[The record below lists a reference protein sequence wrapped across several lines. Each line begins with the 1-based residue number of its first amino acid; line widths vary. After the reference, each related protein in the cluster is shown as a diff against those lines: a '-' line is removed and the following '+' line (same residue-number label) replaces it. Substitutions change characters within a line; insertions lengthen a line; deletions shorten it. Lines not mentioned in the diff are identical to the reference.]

1 MLGRLIFGLLFCVTA
16 WAQPIRMVVPFSP
29 GGQVDIITREAEKI
43 VTQELKRSVVVEYK
57 LGAGSAIG
65 ITSVARNK
73 TTEVNL
79 MFIDANALANVIVS
93 DSISLSDFKFLG
105 LLGSTSTALA
115 VVKGSPFKD
124 LKYWYS
130 VKRPINVGTNG
141 IGSPHHYYTYSL
153 GKSMGIVFEP
163 IPYKGITPTMN
174 DLING
179 SIDAMWGSVATLL
192 PFEQAGRIEMI
203 ANLSTRRLPMVP
215 NMPTFTELGHP
226 NAGASTHWMVVA
238 NSSADPETLQQIA
251 DLFRKIPQDHDL
263 YTKTHILPESGSA
276 ESVLKK
282 RIEQQR
288 EFAEIVRAT
297 KTKQ

>member
-1 MLGRLIFGLLFCVTA
+1 
-16 WAQPIRMVVPFSP
+16 
-29 GGQVDIITREAEKI
+29 
-43 VTQELKRSVVVEYK
+43 
-57 LGAGSAIG
+57 
-65 ITSVARNK
+65 
-73 TTEVNL
+73 
-79 MFIDANALANVIVS
+79 
-93 DSISLSDFKFLG
+93 
-105 LLGSTSTALA
+105 
-115 VVKGSPFKD
+115 
-124 LKYWYS
+124 
-130 VKRPINVGTNG
+130 
-141 IGSPHHYYTYSL
+141 
-153 GKSMGIVFEP
+153 
-163 IPYKGITPTMN
+163 
-174 DLING
+174 
-179 SIDAMWGSVATLL
+179 MWGSVATLL